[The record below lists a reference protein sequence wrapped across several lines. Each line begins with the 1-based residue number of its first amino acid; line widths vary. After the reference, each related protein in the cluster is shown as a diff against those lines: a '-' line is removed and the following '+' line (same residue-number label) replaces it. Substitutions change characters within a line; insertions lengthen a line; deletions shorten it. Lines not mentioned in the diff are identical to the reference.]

1 MAPIEFVVVDLKT
14 KMRSA
19 LILTVVFILLSANA
33 SAQVP
38 CTHRDKIV
46 PWLAAKYKEI
56 PVAMALDSRGGL
68 VEVLSSKHG
77 HTWTIIVTSPDG
89 VSCVVTAGENWRTQ
103 RDEDRRTEPQA

>member
-1 MAPIEFVVVDLKT
+1 MAPIEFVVVGLEA

-46 PWLAAKYKEI
+46 PWFAEKFKEI
-56 PVAMALDSRGGL
+56 PVFVALDSRGGL

-89 VSCVVTAGENWRTQ
+89 VSCVVAAGENWRTQ
-103 RDEDRRTEPQA
+103 RDEVRQTEPQA